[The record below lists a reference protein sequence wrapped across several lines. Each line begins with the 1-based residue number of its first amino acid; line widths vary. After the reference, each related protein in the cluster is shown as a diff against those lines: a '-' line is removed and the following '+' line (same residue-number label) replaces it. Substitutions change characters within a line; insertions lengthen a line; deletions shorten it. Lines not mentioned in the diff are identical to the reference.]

1 MAKGSQIGLQK
12 GKLGNTVKYRISGS
26 NNKEEQGTRAYQ
38 PVVANPKTMA
48 QAAQRIK
55 MTPAVNFYR
64 AFQEEI
70 LDHSFQGEKYGARC
84 HAAFMKAALNMNVGF
99 PFVPKGRD
107 AVAPGEYLMSKGSI
121 PSMVYDWDD
130 KGKLVCAALA
140 VEDGL
145 DDFGAWSQD
154 VINAAPWLQNGDQIT
169 IAFVLG
175 NEDGNEFPFVC
186 RLVLDTENTTDQIGN
201 VLDGLKIQFSGE
213 GVVALNGI
221 FGYDIEG
228 AVIIVSRPTISQT
241 TGAVSWL
248 RSTETMKP
256 NFMLGYMRQRFFSQ
270 DAYDAAMYTYMA
282 ASRNNVTSDWYL
294 NQGKAAAQSKKIPV
308 APVPEDI
315 PEFIVTS
322 VSINDGDY
330 APAPTAATT
339 WNYDNVGLDTGSSV
353 SFRMKCDK
361 DKELSDFQLFDAT
374 DSAIFA
380 QGIKTYVDGDHK
392 HVQIRIAEI
401 GTFPVGHKMVV
412 REVLGG
418 DQFRVLT
425 GEITMDYPDNP

>member
-48 QAAQRIK
+48 QAAQRVK

-84 HAAFMKAALNMNVGF
+84 HAAFMKAALKMNVGF
-99 PFVPKGRD
+99 PFVPMGRD
-107 AVAPGEYLMSKGSI
+107 AVAPGEYLMSRGSI
-121 PSMVYDWDD
+121 PSMVYDWDN
-130 KGKLVCAALA
+130 GGRLVCAALA
-140 VEDGL
+140 VEDGT
-145 DDFGAWSQD
+145 DEFGVWSQD
-154 VINAAPWLQNGDQIT
+154 VLNAAPWLQNGDQIT

-186 RLVLDTENTTDQIGN
+186 RLILDTNNTTDMIGN

-221 FGYDIEG
+221 YGYDIEG

-270 DAYDAAMYTYMA
+270 DAYDAAMYSYIA
-282 ASRNNVTSDWYL
+282 ASKNNLSSDWYL
-294 NQGKAAAQSKKIPV
+294 NQGKATAQAKKIPV
-308 APVPEDI
+308 APIPDLPDVITVTYKDTWSESTENKPWGFEDI
-315 PEFIVTS
+315 VLPEGGSEETLEIVLKRKSELNVALAGLRNASDKSAVQCTKTLQDDG
-322 VSINDGDY
+322 SI
-330 APAPTAATT
+330 
-339 WNYDNVGLDTGSSV
+339 
-353 SFRMKCDK
+353 
-361 DKELSDFQLFDAT
+361 
-374 DSAIFA
+374 
-380 QGIKTYVDGDHK
+380 
-392 HVQIRIAEI
+392 
-401 GTFPVGHKMVV
+401 KMVMTLSAV
-412 REVLGG
+412 QTETWIEAVY
-418 DQFRVLT
+418 DSQAIT
-425 GEITMDYPDNP
+425 GRMQISYIENP

>member
-84 HAAFMKAALNMNVGF
+84 HAAFMKAALKMNVGF
-99 PFVPKGRD
+99 PFVPMGRD

-130 KGKLVCAALA
+130 NGKLVCAALA

-145 DDFGAWSQD
+145 DEFGEWSKN
-154 VINAAPWLQNGDQIT
+154 VLNAAPWLQNGDQIT

-186 RLVLDTENTTDQIGN
+186 RLILDTENTTDQIGN

-241 TGAVSWL
+241 TGAISWL

-270 DAYDAAMYTYMA
+270 NAYDAAMYTYMA
-282 ASRNNVTSDWYL
+282 ASKNNINSDWYL
-294 NQGKAAAQSKKIPV
+294 NQGKAAEKSKKIPV
-308 APVPEDI
+308 APIPDI
-315 PEFIVTS
+315 PLLVSVKYTAQWTPGVVDVNWGAKAASLPEGSDSSTLNIKFSADSNVELDKCGIFNKTTDTPVNINATQSEDNLVTASLILGRVSSGDKIV
-322 VSINDGDY
+322 
-330 APAPTAATT
+330 AT
-339 WNYDNVGLDTGSSV
+339 YDV
-353 SFRMKCDK
+353 K
-361 DKELSDFQLFDAT
+361 D
-374 DSAIFA
+374 I
-380 QGIKTYVDGDHK
+380 
-392 HVQIRIAEI
+392 
-401 GTFPVGHKMVV
+401 
-412 REVLGG
+412 
-418 DQFRVLT
+418 T
-425 GEITMDYPDNP
+425 GELEVNYIVNP

>member
-1 MAKGSQIGLQK
+1 MAKGSQLGLQK

-48 QAAQRIK
+48 QAAQRVK

-84 HAAFMKAALNMNVGF
+84 HAAFMKAALKMNVGF
-99 PFVPKGRD
+99 PFVPMGRE
-107 AVAPGEYLMSKGSI
+107 AVAPGEYLMSRGSI

-130 KGKLVCAALA
+130 TGKLVCAALA

-145 DDFGAWSQD
+145 DEFGVWSQD
-154 VINAAPWLQNGDQIT
+154 VLSAAPWLQNGDQIT

-201 VLDGLKIQFSGE
+201 VLDNLKIQFSGE

-248 RSTETMKP
+248 RSTEHMKP

-282 ASRNNVTSDWYL
+282 ASKNNITSDWYL
-294 NQGKAAAQSKKIPV
+294 NQGKAAAQSQKIPV
-308 APVPEDI
+308 APLPDMPI
-315 PEFIVTS
+315 
-322 VSINDGDY
+322 SIN
-330 APAPTAATT
+330 ATYKPSWT
-339 WNYDNVGLDTGSSV
+339 EHPERLPWGMEPITLPEGGSEDTLEILLSSDDDLDVNLVAIRNADTQSSV
-353 SFRMKCDK
+353 QLSKSKQSDGSIRAILTLGSVATGTWIEAVYDSKKITGRMQVSYS
-361 DKELSDFQLFDAT
+361 E
-374 DSAIFA
+374 
-380 QGIKTYVDGDHK
+380 
-392 HVQIRIAEI
+392 
-401 GTFPVGHKMVV
+401 
-412 REVLGG
+412 
-418 DQFRVLT
+418 
-425 GEITMDYPDNP
+425 NP